1 MAMITPRSRVR
12 GLGSARSG
20 TDHWWNQRL
29 SAISLAVLAPFF
41 FIPFAI
47 ALGKPWLEVV
57 SMYKHP
63 FNAIVA
69 ALFMLAVFHHMRLGL
84 QVVIEDYVHAPA
96 LRTGMLIAVK
106 LGTIVLGFAAA
117 FSIAMIAFA
126 V

>member
-1 MAMITPRSRVR
+1 MTMLTPRARVR
-12 GLGSARSG
+12 GLGSAKGG
-20 TDHWWNQRL
+20 TEHWWTQRL

-47 ALGKPWLEVV
+47 ALGKPWVEVV

-84 QVVIEDYVHAPA
+84 QVVIEDYIHAPA
-96 LRTGMLIAVK
+96 LRTGLLIAVK
-106 LGTIVLGFAAA
+106 LGTLLLGFAAA
-117 FSIAMIAFA
+117 FSIAMIAFT